1 MIGPPGTGKTMLAE
15 RLSSLLPPLEE
26 ADALEVV
33 RIHSAHGTFDPKH
46 LNGLRPIRAP
56 HHTASA
62 AALVGGGRVPRPG
75 EISLAHH
82 GVLFL
87 DELPEFDR
95 RVLDSLRQPLESGI
109 IELSR
114 AQGRVRYPARFQL
127 VAAMNPCP
135 AGRTCSGAD
144 CVCTVEQQRRYQ
156 SRLSGPL
163 LDRIDI
169 RVLVPA
175 LTSEVLFGAATTG
188 SDTAAVRARIRA
200 ARDLQMKRAGKLNS
214 LLTPRQIDQHCALDG
229 AGRALV
235 GRAMD
240 RLGLSARG
248 IHRVLKLARTL
259 ADLAGE
265 PRINPAHLTE
275 ALAFREMK
283 TPDY

>member
-1 MIGPPGTGKTMLAE
+1 
-15 RLSSLLPPLEE
+15 
-26 ADALEVV
+26 
-33 RIHSAHGTFDPKH
+33 
-46 LNGLRPIRAP
+46 
-56 HHTASA
+56 
-62 AALVGGGRVPRPG
+62 
-75 EISLAHH
+75 
-82 GVLFL
+82 
-87 DELPEFDR
+87 
-95 RVLDSLRQPLESGI
+95 
-109 IELSR
+109 
-114 AQGRVRYPARFQL
+114 
-127 VAAMNPCP
+127 
-135 AGRTCSGAD
+135 
-144 CVCTVEQQRRYQ
+144 
-156 SRLSGPL
+156 
-163 LDRIDI
+163 
-169 RVLVPA
+169 
-175 LTSEVLFGAATTG
+175 LFGAATTG